1 MEIVIPGIV
10 ILILLLTI
18 YVRIKNQQKLLEKAQ
33 FYEASLQNSR
43 VTRRKYFHCMEK
55 SRKTFKEYEQISN
68 ELEVMKAEL
77 LEIRSDIR
85 DELRFL
91 RAEAE
96 KSTGTDLDKRTIT
109 QMKAEFGEK
118 WKLFSSSKTNYNKN
132 LDKLLETKK
141 MTEQATQEEI
151 EAASKW
157 SEEKEKIM
165 NLWRELTAKIQ
176 ITDPNE
182 YLAERD

>member
-18 YVRIKNQQKLLEKAQ
+18 YVRIKIQQKLLEKAKL
-33 FYEASLQNSR
+33 YEVSLQNSR
-43 VTRRKYFHCMEK
+43 ITRLKYFHCMEK
-55 SRKTFKEYEQISN
+55 SRTILKEYEQISN
-68 ELEVMKAEL
+68 ELEVSKAEL

-91 RAEAE
+91 RAEIE

-109 QMKAEFGEK
+109 QMKVEFGEK
-118 WKLFSSSKTNYNKN
+118 WKFFSSSKTNYNKD

-141 MTEQATQEEI
+141 MMEQATQEEI
-151 EAASKW
+151 EASSKW
-157 SEEKEKIM
+157 SEEKEIIM
-165 NLWRELTAKIQ
+165 NLWRELSAKIQ
-176 ITDPNE
+176 ITDPNK
-182 YLAERD
+182 YFS